1 MAKYRMVAALFAP
14 DGNYDE
20 TTDPKAVADFKVLDK
35 AYVERDIDTMHNILT
50 GYGILDGPVEEY
62 NSDCE
67 YSIQAD
73 ADGYYL
79 LKKIGE

>member
-1 MAKYRMVAALFAP
+1 MAKYRMIAVLLA
-14 DGNYDE
+14 DE
-20 TTDPKAVADFKVLDK
+20 TNPKAVADFKTVDK

-50 GYGILDGPVEEY
+50 DYGILGGPVEEY

-73 ADGYYL
+73 AYGYYL
-79 LKKIGE
+79 FVKISE

>member
-1 MAKYRMVAALFAP
+1 MAKYRMVAALFA
-14 DGNYDE
+14 DE
-20 TTDPKAVADFKVLDK
+20 TDSKAVADFKAVDK
-35 AYVERDIDTMHNILT
+35 AYAERDIDTMHNILT
-50 GYGILDGPVEEY
+50 NYGILDGPVEEY

-79 LKKIGE
+79 FVKISE